1 MRRHVIAA
9 SVGMMVIAVLFT
21 PARAVNLGHDPLTPT
36 QVKVELSKVQSFIN
50 EENFQTA
57 IQMLKAIIQNSP
69 RTADAYNLLGF
80 SYRKTKDFERA
91 ERNYK
96 RALRLDPDHKGALE
110 YMGELYLE
118 TKRRG
123 KAAELLARLEK
134 LCPNGCE
141 ELEDLREAFTGNQ
154 TSSQN
159 W

>member
-1 MRRHVIAA
+1 MVAIALLSSNA
-9 SVGMMVIAVLFT
+9 WA
-21 PARAVNLGHDPLTPT
+21 ANLGPDPLTPT
-36 QVKVELSKVQSFIN
+36 QIKVELSKVQSFIN
-50 EENFQTA
+50 EEDFQTA

-69 RTADAYNLLGF
+69 RTANAYNLLGF

-118 TKRRG
+118 TKRRE

-141 ELEDLREAFTGNQ
+141 ELEDLREVFTGNQ
-154 TSSQN
+154 TSSRN